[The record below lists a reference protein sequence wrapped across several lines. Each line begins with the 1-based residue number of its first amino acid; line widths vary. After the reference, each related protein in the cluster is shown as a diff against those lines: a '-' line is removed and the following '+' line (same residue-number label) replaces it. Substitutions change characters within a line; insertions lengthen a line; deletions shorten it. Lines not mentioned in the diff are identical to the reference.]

1 MVSEAPPFWWTKADW
16 RAWALAPVSYVYGRV
31 AGSRMANGSRASVPA
46 PVLCVGNFTVG
57 GAGKTPTALALA
69 VAAREKGYT
78 PGFLSRGYGGS
89 LDVTTLVDI
98 EHHRAAA
105 VGDEALLLARVATT
119 VVSRRRVD
127 GARKLIAE
135 GVDLII
141 MDDGFQSARLRLDFA
156 LIVIDSVRG
165 VGNGHL
171 VPGGPV
177 RAPIGEQMRHLSA
190 ILKVGNG
197 DAADHLVRQAARAGK
212 PVYVAALKPRPL
224 AELKDKPVLAFAG
237 IADPEKFYRTVE
249 ALQARIVVRQSFPD
263 HHYFGD
269 DELADL
275 LREADQ
281 QSLVPV
287 TTAKDAARLV
297 GVHGPAETLLK
308 KVQIV
313 EVDMTFDDP
322 NAPGKIIDLA
332 VANYQRRRLQES
344 RQKDQQAPQA

>member
-16 RAWALAPVSYVYGRV
+16 RAWALAPLSYVYGRV
-31 AGSRMANGSRASVPA
+31 AGSRMARASREGVPA

-69 VAAREKGYT
+69 LAAREKGYT

-89 LDVTTLVDI
+89 LDVTTLVDV

-105 VGDEALLLARVATT
+105 VGDEALLLARAATT
-119 VVSRRRVD
+119 VISRRRLD
-127 GARKLIAE
+127 GARRLIAE

-141 MDDGFQSARLRLDFA
+141 MDDGFQSARLALDFA

-165 VGNGHL
+165 IGNGHL

-177 RAPIGEQMRHLSA
+177 RAPLAEQMRHLSA

-197 DAADHLVRQAARAGK
+197 DAADHLVRRAARAGK
-212 PVYVAALKPRPL
+212 PVYVAALRARP
-224 AELKDKPVLAFAG
+224 APDLKDRQVLAFAG
-237 IADPEKFYRTVE
+237 IADPDKFYRTLE
-249 ALQARIVVRQSFPD
+249 GLQARIVVKRSFPD

-275 LREADQ
+275 LLEADRQ
-281 QSLVPV
+281 GLLPV

-297 GVHGPAETLLK
+297 GLQGAAGKLLERAR
-308 KVQIV
+308 IV

-332 VANYQRRRLQES
+332 VANYQRRRLQEGQPS
-344 RQKDQQAPQA
+344 GRLARQA